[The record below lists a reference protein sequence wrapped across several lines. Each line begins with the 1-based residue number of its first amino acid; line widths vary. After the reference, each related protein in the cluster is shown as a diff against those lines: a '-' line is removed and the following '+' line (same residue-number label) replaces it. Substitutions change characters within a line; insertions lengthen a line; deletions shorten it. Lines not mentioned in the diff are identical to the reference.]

1 MSDIRTYLS
10 SARVVDIGPVRAFL
24 DEHHSAVAEE
34 AARFAREQLL
44 SLPAPETDQEGRSQ
58 ATQILSLLRESGLL
72 RFIAPFDLRA
82 CCLVREALAWA
93 SPLADEVFA
102 LQCLSVT
109 PMLLAANAEQRARWA
124 EPIVKGTKMGAF
136 AMTER
141 NAGSDVGA
149 LETTA
154 RKEGNDYVLDGHKTL
169 ISNAGIADVYTVF
182 ACTDRDRSRGHGGL
196 SCFVVEAS
204 QPGFRFVRPLVLS
217 APHPLGEVAFDN
229 CKVSV
234 EARLGAE
241 GDGFKI
247 GMATLDRLRPTVA
260 AAATGMAAR
269 ALDESLHYAQ
279 HRKQFGQAI
288 CEFQLVQQKIAR
300 MATEI
305 TASRL
310 LLFRAA
316 WEHDKGK
323 PRITLE
329 SAMAKSYAT
338 EAAQRVIDDAVQ
350 IHGGIGALAE
360 QTVDRLYRSVRSL
373 RIYEGTTEVQQVV
386 IARQIIKD
394 SAR

>member
-1 MSDIRTYLS
+1 MSERSGFLET
-10 SARVVDIGPVRAFL
+10 AQVVDTAPVRAFL
-24 DEHHSAVAEE
+24 DESHLTVADE
-34 AARFAREQLL
+34 AARFARSQLL
-44 SLPAPETDQEGRSQ
+44 SLRPPETDAEGRAQ
-58 ATQILSLLRESGLL
+58 ARHILGLLRASDLL
-72 RFIAPFDLRA
+72 RFIDPFDLRA
-82 CCLVREALAWA
+82 CCLVREALAWG

-109 PMLLAANAEQRARWA
+109 PLLLAATDAQRARWA
-124 EPIVKGTKMGAF
+124 APIVAGTSMGAF

-149 LETTA
+149 LETVAT
-154 RKEGNDYVLDGHKTL
+154 REGEGYRLDGHKTL

-182 ACTDRDRSRGHGGL
+182 ASTDPSRRHAGL
-196 SCFVVEAS
+196 SCFVVQAD
-204 QPGFRFVRPLVLS
+204 QPGFRFVRPLLLS
-217 APHPLGEVAFDN
+217 APHPLGEIAFEGCLVTAD
-229 CKVSV
+229 
-234 EARLGAE
+234 ARLGAE

-269 ALDESLHYAQ
+269 ALDESLHFAQ

-300 MATEI
+300 MATEL
-305 TASRL
+305 TAARL

-316 WEHDKGK
+316 WEHDRGK

-338 EAAQRVIDDAVQ
+338 ETAQRVIDDAVQ
-350 IHGGIGALAE
+350 IHGGIGTLAE
-360 QTVDRLYRSVRSL
+360 ETVDRLYRSVRAL
-373 RIYEGTTEVQQVV
+373 RIYEGTTDVQQLV
-386 IARQIIKD
+386 IARQLFRD
-394 SAR
+394 HAR